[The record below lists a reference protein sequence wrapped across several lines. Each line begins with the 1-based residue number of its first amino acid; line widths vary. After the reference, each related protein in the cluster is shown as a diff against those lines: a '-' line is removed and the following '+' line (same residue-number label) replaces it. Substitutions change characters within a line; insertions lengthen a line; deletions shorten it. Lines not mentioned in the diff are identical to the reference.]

1 MDLVTWV
8 TACAV
13 GVQAG
18 LFVPLGAPEPCE
30 AVSAA
35 PAPSARIAAVA
46 PLDRWT
52 PHVAAA
58 ARQFGVP
65 AAWLRQVMRFESGG
79 APGATSPAGAMGLMQ
94 LMPQTYA
101 DLAARYR
108 LGDDPYDPAAN
119 VAASAAYLREM
130 IDRFGMPDAFAA
142 YNAGPARL
150 LDHLSRG
157 RRLPVETE
165 RYVARLI
172 DTLGTMA
179 VTGEPP
185 LDAVAADARGKSD
198 APRLN
203 DSAAIPLQANGGGAA
218 APWRRGG
225 IVTARSGALF
235 APRGNSGF
243 DGATPAFAPPSF
255 GSVARPMS
263 SESCGRAGRD
273 ALFVPLDG
281 GDRRVVADPTLR

>member
-18 LFVPLGAPEPCE
+18 LFVPLGAPDTCE

-35 PAPSARIAAVA
+35 PTVSARIGAVPA
-46 PLDRWT
+46 LDRWT

-65 AAWLRQVMRFESGG
+65 AAWLRQVMRIESGG
-79 APGATSPAGAMGLMQ
+79 LPGATSPAGAMGLMQ

-119 VAASAAYLREM
+119 VTAGAAYLREM
-130 IDRFGMPDAFAA
+130 LDRFGAPAAFAA
-142 YNAGPARL
+142 YNAGPGRL

-172 DTLGTMA
+172 DTLGTLA
-179 VTGEPP
+179 ITGERPR
-185 LDAVAADARGKSD
+185 DTVAADAGSASD
-198 APRLN
+198 APGLN

-225 IVTARSGALF
+225 IMTARSGALF

-255 GSVARPMS
+255 GSAPRPMS
-263 SESCGRAGRD
+263 SESSGRGGRG

-281 GDRRVVADPTLR
+281 GDARVIADPTLR